1 MVTNIYQLFLFCK
14 GYNDK
19 VVAFLRQPNIMDILK
34 ERQPSLMD
42 NHKLK
47 NKVQL
52 IRNEGIEPLER
63 YSNDV
68 DLIIL
73 LRYVYIFKKNFG
85 FTLDAKLSSVAL
97 ILYVYVRLRSTEFGS
112 VTVFCYYSATFH
124 LLCLYL

>member
-1 MVTNIYQLFLFCK
+1 MLLFIIA
-14 GYNDK
+14 YNDK

-47 NKVQL
+47 NKVQM
-52 IRNEGIEPLER
+52 IRNEGVEPLER

-73 LRYVYIFKKNFG
+73 LR
-85 FTLDAKLSSVAL
+85 
-97 ILYVYVRLRSTEFGS
+97 
-112 VTVFCYYSATFH
+112 
-124 LLCLYL
+124 